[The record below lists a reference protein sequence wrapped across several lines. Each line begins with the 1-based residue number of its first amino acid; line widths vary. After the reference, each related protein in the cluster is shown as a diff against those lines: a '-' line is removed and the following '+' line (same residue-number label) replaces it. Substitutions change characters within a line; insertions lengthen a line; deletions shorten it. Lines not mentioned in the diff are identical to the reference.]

1 MAQHKYQP
9 GILQVKI
16 LCKYSH
22 NLWTFEKKTKALLWH
37 RTPRNVMLESALFEF
52 RKVVGLFKFR
62 NCLAVLPVDIVQQRQ
77 KTREKRASSDVEWMK
92 LRNSGWEEHPY
103 PLDLKLLSPF
113 VFTWHKTTP
122 ISLLTLA
129 IASRTASWVNWLMKR
144 AEDASG
150 IWAICFVGRRWND
163 KKYFSVNYF
172 ADQFNR
178 EFVYVY
184 LSTTTKSC

>member
-1 MAQHKYQP
+1 MWQ
-9 GILQVKI
+9 
-16 LCKYSH
+16 S
-22 NLWTFEKKTKALLWH
+22 LWVPESSTLWLNINISQAFYKWRFCANIHTISERKFETKNESKALLWH
-37 RTPRNVMLESALFEF
+37 WEVNEIIFILNLRTLFEF
-52 RKVVGLFKFR
+52 RKVVGLFKFS

-150 IWAICFVGRRWND
+150 IWAICFVGEVKR
-163 KKYFSVNYF
+163 
-172 ADQFNR
+172 
-178 EFVYVY
+178 
-184 LSTTTKSC
+184 